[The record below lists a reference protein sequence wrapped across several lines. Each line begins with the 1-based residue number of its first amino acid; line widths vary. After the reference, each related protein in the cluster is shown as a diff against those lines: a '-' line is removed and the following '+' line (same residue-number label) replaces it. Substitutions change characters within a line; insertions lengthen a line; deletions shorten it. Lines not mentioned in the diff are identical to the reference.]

1 MNVKTMAISIT
12 TVMMVL
18 AIFGVAGA
26 MAAGQDDYG
35 TKVAMCDVDDTY
47 RLNPLPAAQQIM
59 YVDNGPVGYGQED
72 DVYLDVDGVAVGGV
86 FYVSPLD
93 IRLTPVT
100 RGTTTYPAGSQ
111 VQAGELDVND
121 VLIAPPSGRGGVLD
135 VGYWDMPRS
144 SPGGG
149 MPFLNG
155 LYDLSEPV
163 YIDMDGGAAISINDV
178 RLTGYSGCQPGAKV
192 LGSDVD
198 VTIPAT
204 ALAPMPN
211 YLCSF
216 YDTDGNGNYNAGDHV
231 IFDARITILAPPPFG
246 LGSVNDIRLTP
257 LVGCGVTYPYGTK
270 ITESRIDSVHVLGT
284 PNQDA
289 PFQLGFWDVTANG
302 YTSDDPVYID
312 VLPPSGIGAGITSPG
327 DVRLTPYGSNG
338 AGSQMI
344 LTTDPDMGKPLITT
358 WPIDISFIEFLD
370 MTGDGYTP
378 DDPVYIDLGND
389 CIVSVNDVIL
399 SEGTPSSGAGTP
411 GSKVTSSSPYLN
423 RQLTDFVTTIPGGI
437 NINYFDANGD
447 GWYQNI
453 LAGPIPLALGIGD
466 YVFLDIGRQG
476 YSSAN
481 DVRLTE
487 PTFTYPF
494 GSKVGPTEDCCV
506 DGLVPLPTPFG
517 PVNTRLMSWDIT
529 GGGFSDDDPV
539 YLDTSNTFTGIW
551 RVEAH
556 DVRLTPLDHGGTHY
570 DAGTVVKSG
579 ELDEFH
585 GTNFIPWNR
594 IRYYD
599 INLDGYTPDDPVIID
614 QDDNYMIS
622 PLDVR
627 LTPYSGF
634 AAGSKVKVSDNDPYW
649 HQPLIILTAV
659 QAGWFDVDDRAYDG
673 KDYVYLDIF
682 NDNFVTVN
690 DIRLTG
696 LEGPGAQIC
705 TGDLNNDGVRNFGDV
720 LVLIPKWGQACP
732 GCPEDLNNDGIVN
745 FGDVLVLI
753 PVWGQA
759 CP

>member
-1 MNVKTMAISIT
+1 MNVRKTAMSIT

-35 TKVAMCDVDDTY
+35 TKVAMCDVDNTY

-59 YVDNGPVGYGQED
+59 YVDTGPGGYEQGDE
-72 DVYLDVDGVAVGGV
+72 VYLDVDGVLVGGV
-86 FYVSPLD
+86 AYVSPLD
-93 IRLTPVT
+93 IRLTPAAD
-100 RGTTTYPAGSQ
+100 AGSQ
-111 VQAGELDVND
+111 VQVGDGDVGD
-121 VLIAPPSGRGGVLD
+121 ALIAPPSGRGGVLD
-135 VGYWDMPRS
+135 VMYWDMPRS

-149 MPFLNG
+149 MPFVNG

-163 YIDMDGGAAISINDV
+163 YIDMDGGGFISINDV
-178 RLTGYSGCQPGAKV
+178 RVTQYSGCLPGAKV

-198 VTIPAT
+198 VTTGPN
-204 ALAPMPN
+204 ALIAMP
-211 YLCSF
+211 YAWDLPKCRY

-257 LVGCGVTYPYGTK
+257 LVGCGVTYAYGTK
-270 ITESRIDSVHVLGT
+270 ITESRIDAVHVLGT
-284 PNQDA
+284 PNQNA
-289 PFQLGFWDVTANG
+289 PFQLGYWDVTGNG
-302 YTSDDPVYID
+302 YTSGDPVYID
-312 VLPPSGIGAGITSPG
+312 VNAGMPLDGSGISSPG
-327 DVRLTPYGSNG
+327 DVRLTPYGPNG

-344 LTTDPDMGKPLITT
+344 LATDPDMGMPLT
-358 WPIDISFIEFLD
+358 FIPLDWVDFLD

-378 DDPVYIDLGND
+378 DDPVYVDMGND
-389 CIVSVNDVIL
+389 WIVSVNDVIL
-399 SEGTPSSGAGTP
+399 SEGTASAGTP
-411 GSKVTSSSPYLN
+411 GSKVVPGSPYLN

-453 LAGPIPLALGIGD
+453 IVGPLPLALGIGD
-466 YVFLDIGRQG
+466 YVFLDVGRQG

-506 DGLVPLPTPFG
+506 DGLATFPMPFG
-517 PVNTRLMSWDIT
+517 PANTRLMSWDIT

-539 YLDTSNTFTGIW
+539 YLDTSNTFMGVW
-551 RVEAH
+551 QVEAH
-556 DVRLTPLDHGGTHY
+556 DVRLTPLDHGATHY
-570 DAGTVVKSG
+570 NAGTAVKPG

-585 GTNFIPWNR
+585 TTNFIPWNR

-599 INLDGYTPDDPVIID
+599 IGVAGYTPGDPVIID
-614 QDDNYMIS
+614 QDDNYIIS

-627 LTPYSGF
+627 LTPYNNF

-682 NDNFVTVN
+682 ADSFVTVN
-690 DIRLTG
+690 DVRLTG
-696 LEGPGAQIC
+696 REGPPC
-705 TGDLNNDGVRNFGDV
+705 PEDLNHDGFINFGDV
-720 LVLIPKWGQACP
+720 LVLIPLWGQACS
-732 GCPEDLNNDGIVN
+732 CPEDLNHDGIIN

-753 PVWGQA
+753 PLWGQA